1 MIYFGDH
8 GCNLKLLDWRAN
20 RVTKAGNHLQ
30 DLGFTDALSRH
41 GRLLA
46 ATTYDIDTGSVEN
59 TDKLFVKIIKNSMH
73 YMYT

>member
-1 MIYFGDH
+1 M
-8 GCNLKLLDWRAN
+8 
-20 RVTKAGNHLQ
+20 TKAGNHLQ

-73 YMYT
+73 YLYT